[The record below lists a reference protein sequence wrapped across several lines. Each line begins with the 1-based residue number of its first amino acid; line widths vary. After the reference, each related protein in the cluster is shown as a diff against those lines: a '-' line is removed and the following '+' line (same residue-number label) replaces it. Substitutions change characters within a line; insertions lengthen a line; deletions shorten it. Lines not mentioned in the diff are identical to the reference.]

1 MNRGSDASGK
11 TSASERHHHRINV
24 WNVFKNFQAYSSVSS
39 NHSRVTERVNEDRSL
54 KWAISMGGDHFPDLV
69 EGDLD
74 DLGSKPFDGLQLRFR
89 SVVRNDS

>member
-1 MNRGSDASGK
+1 MNRGSDSSGE
-11 TSASERHHHRINV
+11 TSASERHHHGIHI
-24 WNVFKNFQAYSSVSS
+24 WNVFKNFQPYSSVSS
-39 NHSRVTERVNEDRSL
+39 NHSRVTEGMDENRPL
-54 KWAISMGGDHFPDLV
+54 QWAVSMGGDHLPDLV